1 MNQLLERVRPLMNMN
16 IPTEVLLMGLDRT
29 TRYTDKEVGEAM
41 RHVIKN
47 ADIGETTEEEITVVP
62 LTAPSEVPAEPAVPS
77 VPVEEPV
84 PA

>member
-1 MNQLLERVRPLMNMN
+1 MSKLTVMVEKV
-16 IPTEVLLMGLDRT
+16 
-29 TRYTDKEVGEAM
+29 
-41 RHVIKN
+41 HVIKN